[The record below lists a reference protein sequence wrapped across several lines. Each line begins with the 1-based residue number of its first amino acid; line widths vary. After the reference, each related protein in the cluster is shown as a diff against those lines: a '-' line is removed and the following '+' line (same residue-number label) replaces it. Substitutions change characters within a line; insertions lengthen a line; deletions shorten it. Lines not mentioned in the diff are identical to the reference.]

1 MQYQEKLESL
11 VEAVQQL
18 SLARDLESVAAIV
31 RGAARSLADSDGA
44 SLVLRDAGQC
54 YYYDE
59 DAISPLWKGQ
69 RFPLSQCI
77 SGWCMLNRTAVA
89 IEDIYADD
97 RIPHA
102 AYRPT
107 FVRSLLMT
115 PIRTIEPIGA
125 IGSYWAQHHTPS
137 ANETHLLQTLANATS
152 VALENIQMHADLEQR
167 VLDRTEELAQTNRLL
182 REEMAERER
191 AEREVRLLSLT
202 DELTGVHNRRGFQLL
217 ATQELEVAR
226 RLHQPCRLIFID
238 LDGLKQVNDR
248 HGHAAGDAMI
258 RQAAELL
265 RVVFTEADVLAR
277 WGGDEFAVLALDA
290 LDAATVHR
298 RVDAGLKQLAARH
311 ANQPYALSLSVGVV
325 DPADTANASLAEL
338 LVQADAAM
346 YVIKSTRSTARL
358 PA

>member
-18 SLARDLESVAAIV
+18 SLARDLDSVAAIV
-31 RGAARSLADSDGA
+31 RGAARTLAGSDGA

-54 YYYDE
+54 YYFDE

-115 PIRTIEPIGA
+115 PIRTLEPIGA
-125 IGSYWAQHHTPS
+125 IGSYWAQHHAPS
-137 ANETHLLQTLANATS
+137 ADETHLLQTLANATS
-152 VALENIQMHADLEQR
+152 VALENIQIHAELEQR
-167 VLDRTEELAQTNRLL
+167 VLDRTEELALTNQLL
-182 REEMAERER
+182 REEMLERER

-202 DELTGVHNRRGFQLL
+202 DELTGLHNRRGFQVL
-217 ATQELEVAR
+217 ATQELEVVR

-248 HGHAAGDAMI
+248 HGHAAGDVMI
-258 RQAAELL
+258 RQAAELM
-265 RVVFTEADVLAR
+265 RVVFSEADVLAR
-277 WGGDEFAVLALDA
+277 WGGDEFAVLALDPI
-290 LDAATVHR
+290 DEATVRR
-298 RVDAGLKQLAARH
+298 RVEVGLKQLAALH
-311 ANQPYALSLSVGVV
+311 ANQPYVLSLSVGVI
-325 DPADTANASLAEL
+325 DPADTPGATLSEL
-338 LVQADAAM
+338 LMQADAAM
-346 YVIKSTRSTARL
+346 YAIKAGKQSRV